1 MLEPDKGLHEN
12 LVQFDFRSLYPSIII
27 SKNISPDVLVEG
39 EVENPDDYNVS
50 PEHDLKFMKSPQG
63 FIPSVIDKI
72 LQERFRIK
80 REMKACDNTMYGIY
94 GFPRFR
100 WYSFECAKA
109 ITSWGRQYIKRAMK
123 ESEKYGF
130 KAIYA
135 DTDGF
140 YAKYV
145 KK

>member
-1 MLEPDKGLHEN
+1 MGFH
-12 LVQFDFRSLYPSIII
+12 
-27 SKNISPDVLVEG
+27 
-39 EVENPDDYNVS
+39 VS
-50 PEHDLKFMKSPQG
+50 G
-63 FIPSVIDKI
+63 
-72 LQERFRIK
+72 
-80 REMKACDNTMYGIY
+80 GI
-94 GFPRFR
+94 
-100 WYSFECAKA
+100 
-109 ITSWGRQYIKRAMK
+109 ITSWGRQYIKYAMK